1 MAWAVQNR
9 QPRVTEEALKEEQ
22 MDWNNSVGPFLD
34 EMGVRRLTGLSASQL
49 SEHIA
54 SQNVLSVRTSEGIP
68 VFPVFQF
75 GLNGEL
81 LPGMSSVGSLLL
93 PISDDSWDLALW
105 LCTKSS
111 SFDGLS
117 AAELLRAGEIE
128 RVHRIAK
135 RDGSTLEH

>member
-9 QPRVTEEALKEEQ
+9 QPRVTEEGLKEEQ
-22 MDWNNSVGPFLD
+22 MDWNTSVGPFLD
-34 EMGVRRLTGLSASQL
+34 EMGVRLLTGLSASQL
-49 SEHIA
+49 SDHIA

-75 GLNGEL
+75 GVHGEL
-81 LPGMSSVGSLLL
+81 FPGMSSVAFLLL

-111 SFDGLS
+111 GFDGLS

-128 RVHRIAK
+128 RVHRTAK
-135 RDGSTLEH
+135 RDGWASKH